1 MNSKVIFSILSGAS
15 LPAFSSYS
23 MPGEKQ
29 PNVLIILADDLG
41 WNDLHCTGSNY
52 YETPNID
59 GIARKGAI
67 FTNAYAACQVSSPSR
82 ASILTGKTPARHGI
96 TTWIGE
102 TSGEEWRKMNRHTKM
117 LPPDYNRQLSM
128 DELTLPEKLKEANYT
143 TFMAGKW
150 HLGDEKST
158 PEMHGFDINI
168 GGWESG
174 RPVGGYFSP
183 YNNPKLADGLAGEEL
198 SMRLAK
204 ETCNFIKNH
213 TETEKNKP
221 FFAYLSFY
229 AVHSPIQ
236 TTKERW
242 NYFRNKAERMGIS
255 EDGFIIDRNLPV
267 RQHQDNPVYAG
278 LIEQMDDAVGVVLQ
292 QLKDLGIEDNT
303 VIIFTSD
310 NGGVSSG
317 DDYSTSNLPLRGG
330 KGTQWEGGL
339 RVPFIIQYSPKI
351 LGGISFNEPIIG
363 MDIYPT
369 ILDYVGIK
377 PVSKQHKDGISIRP
391 IIENNQS
398 KKIERELYWHFPHYG
413 NQGGEPSSVIRKGD
427 WKLIYYHEDERCEL
441 YNLQLDES
449 ENEFLNALYPQKVKE
464 LKNNLFRWMKK
475 VNAKLPVADPL
486 YDPRKET
493 TYRKQQQEHTMKR
506 QSEIRK
512 EQLSADW
519 RPNAT
524 WWGSIVD

>member
-1 MNSKVIFSILSGAS
+1 MKNKIFFSILSGATL
-15 LPAFSSYS
+15 LPLSSYGA
-23 MPGEKQ
+23 PKKNH

-41 WNDLHCTGSNY
+41 WKDLHCTGSSY

-59 GIARKGAI
+59 GIAREGAI

-102 TSGEEWRKMNRHTKM
+102 AAGEEWRKGNRHTKM
-117 LPPDYNRQLSM
+117 LPPNYNWRLST
-128 DELTLPEKLKEANYT
+128 DELTLAKILKQANYV

-150 HLGDEKST
+150 HLGDEQST
-158 PEMHGFDINI
+158 PEIHGFDINI
-168 GGWESG
+168 GGWDSG
-174 RPVGGYFSP
+174 SPRGGYFSP
-183 YNNPKLADGLAGEEL
+183 YNNPKLTDGPAGENL

-204 ETCNFIKNH
+204 ETSDFIKNH
-213 TETEKNKP
+213 TKTGEDKP

-242 NYFRNKAERMGIS
+242 SYFRDKAKRMGIS
-255 EDGFIIDRNLPV
+255 EDGFIIDRTLPV

-278 LIEQMDDAVGVVLQ
+278 LIRQMDDAVGVVLQ
-292 QLKDLGIEDNT
+292 QLKDSGIEDNT
-303 VIIFTSD
+303 IIIFTSD

-317 DDYSTSNLPLRGG
+317 DNYSTSNLPLRGG
-330 KGTQWEGGL
+330 KGRQWEGGL
-339 RVPFIIQYSPKI
+339 RVPFIIQYSPEI
-351 LGGISFNEPIIG
+351 IAGTSFNKPIIG

-369 ILDYVGIK
+369 ILDYAGIK
-377 PVSKQHKDGISIRP
+377 LIPKQHLDGISIRP
-391 IIENNQS
+391 IIQNNQS
-398 KKIERELYWHFPHYG
+398 EKAERELYWHFPHYA

-449 ENEFLNALYPQKVKE
+449 ESEFLNAHFPQKVKE
-464 LKNNLFRWMKK
+464 LRDNLFTWMKK
-475 VNAKLPVADPL
+475 VNAKLPIADPL
-486 YDPRKET
+486 YDPCKET
-493 TYRKQQQEHTMKR
+493 AYRKQLQEQTLKR

-512 EQLSADW
+512 EQLSVDW
-519 RPNAT
+519 KPDAT
-524 WWGSIVD
+524 WWGSIAD